1 MVRPLSWTAKLR
13 GTPTLLLLFFSRGVK
28 ALHSGPSFILL
39 SFTTSPQ
46 SPQVNSPDDGSCTMF
61 VLLHSG
67 QMSSLERLLLFLVIF
82 FPLLGGSP
90 SQVLPLER
98 GLEDCSRG
106 LFGTGILVYL
116 NASVSWFDGLV
127 IVWLKGFTLF
137 LYCVFDLLVV
147 ANEGSE

>member
-1 MVRPLSWTAKLR
+1 MYYVCASAFRADVFVREA
-13 GTPTLLLLFFSRGVK
+13 TPFFG
-28 ALHSGPSFILL
+28 H
-39 SFTTSPQ
+39 
-46 SPQVNSPDDGSCTMF
+46 
-61 VLLHSG
+61 
-67 QMSSLERLLLFLVIF
+67 F

-90 SQVLPLER
+90 SQVLPLGR